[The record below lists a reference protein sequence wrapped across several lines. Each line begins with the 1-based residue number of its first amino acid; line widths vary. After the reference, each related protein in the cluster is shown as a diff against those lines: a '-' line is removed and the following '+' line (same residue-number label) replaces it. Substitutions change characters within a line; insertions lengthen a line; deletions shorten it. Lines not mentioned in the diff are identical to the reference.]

1 MLRRRITELNS
12 RDTGILVSGLDVK
25 ETIKYRLS
33 VAGSNRYI
41 TKEIKKFNNTED
53 IMTIIERDILRER
66 IKKAAFSVFSSLQKT
81 GEKVIDGETLY
92 WKIENLEMKFEN
104 LSYKILAKFSKFDEP
119 VELRK
124 VENIF
129 EIGFPENG
137 TENDIKIFE
146 ENAKLSYDNINRKF
160 TRQIELRSRKL
171 KKLSEVKEEST
182 KEKFIQKKNINDFS
196 IKEEKKDKKS
206 FLDFLKTK
214 KTQKTKKDEK
224 VPEKTETEDKD
235 DELEKS
241 FQEMMELYPKE
252 LDKLNTL
259 KDEE

>member
-1 MLRRRITELNS
+1 M
-12 RDTGILVSGLDVK
+12 
-25 ETIKYRLS
+25 
-33 VAGSNRYI
+33 
-41 TKEIKKFNNTED
+41 
-53 IMTIIERDILRER
+53 
-66 IKKAAFSVFSSLQKT
+66 
-81 GEKVIDGETLY
+81 
-92 WKIENLEMKFEN
+92 
-104 LSYKILAKFSKFDEP
+104 
-119 VELRK
+119 
-124 VENIF
+124 
-129 EIGFPENG
+129 
-137 TENDIKIFE
+137 
-146 ENAKLSYDNINRKF
+146 
-160 TRQIELRSRKL
+160 

-241 FQEMMELYPKE
+241 FQEIMELYPKE
-252 LDKLNTL
+252 LDKLNTS